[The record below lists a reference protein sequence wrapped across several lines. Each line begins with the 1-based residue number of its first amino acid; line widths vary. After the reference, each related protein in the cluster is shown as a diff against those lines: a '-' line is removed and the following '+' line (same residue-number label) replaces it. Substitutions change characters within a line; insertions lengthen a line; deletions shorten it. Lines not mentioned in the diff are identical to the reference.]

1 MNKEARPA
9 IQIRWPNEEKGGW
22 YTVPGLLV
30 AEGIALAVFDDQ
42 LEVHLVKQT
51 SDVNEY
57 DLQYASN
64 PMFHVGDD
72 LTTILNDLETLTMAE
87 FAAKYTHCDF
97 MNLAQQHRQDQG
109 GPEMDDA
116 GERC

>member
-1 MNKEARPA
+1 MSKEAGPA

-51 SDVNEY
+51 SDVSQY

-72 LTTILNDLETLTMAE
+72 MSTILHDLETLTMVQ
-87 FAAKYTHCDF
+87 FAAKYTHSDF
-97 MNLAQQHRQDQG
+97 VGTADQI
-109 GPEMDDA
+109 
-116 GERC
+116 